1 MLYNMDIKTDLEFLK
16 DYEVV
21 VFGSYASNNTN
32 VRSDI
37 DIAVI
42 KPIMVPKT
50 AGKAEICINMAPIIS
65 TFLLSC
71 SCTTH

>member
-1 MLYNMDIKTDLEFLK
+1 MLYDMDIKTDLEFLK
-16 DYEVV
+16 YYEVV

-42 KPIMVPKT
+42 TREKDEDKCLKIWQ
-50 AGKAEICINMAPIIS
+50 EILGQAPLNIRHKNI
-65 TFLLSC
+65 
-71 SCTTH
+71 